1 MGFNWVTASELD
13 AWTEREPRRAQELLP
28 KLVIKLILSLTN
40 SIESFSFPSGKS
52 IQFAG
57 YDGILKCSEQTNFFP
72 KGQSVWEF
80 GTDKDIQ
87 GKFNEDIEKR
97 TKKPLR
103 IDKSE
108 TVFVF
113 VTSRIWYHS
122 ISIAEKTAQA
132 RKDTDWK
139 DIIIVDANYLEQWL
153 EKCPSVSAWLANI
166 IGKNIG
172 NYTSIEDYWLDKT
185 NTTIPILNQEFFLQG
200 RDETVDNVLK
210 WFRSTNN
217 HLLLRAD
224 SVMEALLV
232 LSAIMLNTDDTEHE
246 QMLSSCLIVE
256 DEGSWNNIISLAD
269 KKTVLIP
276 DFNLSPNIKYPNS
289 CRSILPI
296 NKYSPISKNNR
307 NILCIDITKQRKKDF
322 ELAMEK
328 VGFKPEEISLYEIKT
343 KRSFFAL
350 YRQITTIP
358 VRQIPKW
365 AGNTEVSEL
374 IPALF
379 VGSWNDRQDGDKA
392 LIEALSGCSFTEYI
406 KKISKWLT
414 IEDPPIIK
422 IDNVYMIVSVADM
435 WNVLWD
441 RITPDAYQKLCSCI
455 PAVFKVKD
463 PTYELPEEQWFAAD
477 LYGKKYNYS
486 TSLLEGLVITM
497 IMLSERNDLSNLFSS
512 ISTKRDVDYIVKQI
526 LDNVTDWQEWY
537 TIAKHLPLLVE
548 ASADAVLSKF
558 EEKAKSL
565 DNDFWMI
572 FNQPKDEIS
581 GRSFYT
587 HLLWALEHLVWEQEY
602 AIRAITVLALFGEKK
617 FEYKMS
623 NSPIN
628 SLYHIFCLW
637 HPQTCLSL
645 EQRTQALEVIVKKYP
660 YTGWQLLKNLLPNGH
675 QVVSNISKPRW
686 KDVDT
691 QVNRSIT
698 NKDYWDATKE
708 VINICLKYIT
718 PDVEQWKIIFSSID
732 AFFNR
737 IDDLFAKCIE
747 HCKLISPKEN
757 MIICDE
763 IGQVIYR
770 HREFPDA
777 KWSMTEEKIAKLE
790 KLYYEVLPKGALRY
804 YHLFR
809 YRPYDIKP
817 KPVDVKNHNYEE
829 EHNRL
834 CERRRQAIIEIIYS
848 YGMDE
853 IYKLIENAE
862 DTRDLGI
869 IISREIFN
877 KSIDWGTIF
886 KIKQLNSNVASAIII
901 AIYYDKG
908 LTYLEDSL
916 SELHEDQIG
925 YIMCCLPLV
934 QEVWNLI
941 EKFPNIV
948 QSYYWENVSIYHLN
962 TENRAIASY
971 LVDNLLKYNRP
982 YTLMDVLAYSDYNDA
997 ESIIKIL
1004 IKGLE
1009 IYPEPE
1015 KRGMHLSHVPSY
1027 DIVNLFEKLY
1037 EDNEINEEQVARLEL
1052 EYLPIFDYDYELKC
1066 LSKQLVKNP
1075 QMFVELMMLAYRK
1088 DNDDNLE
1095 ITDDMSSRASR
1106 AYEILSRFRTIPGY
1120 SSEKRRVD
1128 QSIFNDWIKEV
1139 LRISQEMG
1147 YMTAF
1152 EICIGTLLSYS
1163 PVGEDGIWPH
1173 QCIRDFFE
1181 ENFTESLLSHFVIG
1195 KSNQRGVHNV
1205 TGGDEEKLLA
1215 EEYTVYANKLMLEYP
1230 KMAAVVRKIS
1240 DGYFEEAR
1248 YEQLREMG
1256 DYY

>member
-1 MGFNWVTASELD
+1 MGFNWITASELD

-28 KLVIKLILSLTN
+28 KLVIKLILSSTN
-40 SIESFSFPSGKS
+40 SIENYSFTSGKS
-52 IQFAG
+52 IQYAG

-87 GKFNEDIEKR
+87 GKFNEDLEKR
-97 TKKPLR
+97 TKNPLQ
-103 IDKSE
+103 IDKAE

-122 ISIAEKTAQA
+122 TSIAERTAQA

-139 DIIIVDANYLEQWL
+139 DIKIVDANYLEHWL
-153 EKCPSVSAWLANI
+153 ENCPSVSAWLANI

-172 NYTSIEDYWLDKT
+172 NYSSIEDYWLDKT
-185 NTTIPILNQEFFLQG
+185 NTTIPILNKEFFLQG
-200 RDETVDNVLK
+200 RDETVENVLK
-210 WFRSTNN
+210 WFKSTNN

-224 SVMEALLV
+224 SVMESLLV
-232 LSAIMLNTDDTEHE
+232 LSAIMLNADDTEHE

-256 DEGSWNNIISLAD
+256 DEESWNNVISLTG
-269 KKTVLIP
+269 KNTVFIP
-276 DFNLSPNIKYPNS
+276 NFNLSSNIKYPNS

-296 NKYSPISKNNR
+296 NKYSPVSKNNR
-307 NILCIDITKQRKKDF
+307 NILCIDIPKQRKKDF

-328 VGFKPEEISLYEIKT
+328 VGFKSDEIGLYEIKT

-365 AGNTEVSEL
+365 AGSTEVSDL

-379 VGSWNDRQDGDKA
+379 VGSWSDRQDGDKA
-392 LIEALSGCSFTEYI
+392 LIEALSGCSYTEYI
-406 KKISKWLT
+406 KNISMWLT
-414 IEDPPIIK
+414 IEDSPIFK
-422 IDNVYMIVSVADM
+422 VDNVYMVVSVADM

-441 RITPDAYQKLCSCI
+441 RITPDAYQKLCNCI

-497 IMLSERNDLSNLFSS
+497 IMLSERNDLSNIFGS

-526 LDNVTDWQEWY
+526 LDNVTDWQGWY

-572 FNQPKDEIS
+572 FNQPKDVIM
-581 GRSFYT
+581 GRSFHT

-602 AIRAITVLALFGEKK
+602 AFRAITVLALFGEKK
-617 FEYKMS
+617 YEYKMS

-645 EQRTQALEVIVKKYP
+645 GQRTQSLEVIVKKYP

-686 KDVDT
+686 KDVET
-691 QVNRSIT
+691 QANRSILK
-698 NKDYWDATKE
+698 KDYWDATQE
-708 VINICLKYIT
+708 VINICLKYIK
-718 PDVEQWKIIFSSID
+718 PDVEQWKIIFSAID
-732 AFFNR
+732 IFFDR
-737 IDDLFAKCIE
+737 MDDLFPMCIE
-747 HCKLISPKEN
+747 HCKQITPEEN
-757 MIICDE
+757 IIICDD

-777 KWSMTEEKIAKLE
+777 KWSVTEQKIIKLE
-790 KLYYEVLPKGALRY
+790 KLYHEILPKGALRY
-804 YHLFR
+804 YHLFG
-809 YRPYDIKP
+809 YRPYDLKP
-817 KPVDVKNHNYEE
+817 NPVDIKNHNYQEK
-829 EHNRL
+829 HNKL
-834 CERRRQAIIEIIYS
+834 FDRRRQAIIEIIDL

-853 IYKLIENAE
+853 IYKLIKRAE
-862 DTRDLGI
+862 DTRDLGT
-869 IISREIFN
+869 IISKEIFN
-877 KSIDWGTIF
+877 AGIDWSTVF
-886 KIKQLNSNVASAIII
+886 KIKELNPNVAPAIII
-901 AIYYDKG
+901 TTYYDRG
-908 LTYLEDSL
+908 LTYLVDSL

-925 YIMCCLPLV
+925 YIICCLPLV
-934 QEVWNLI
+934 QEVWHQV
-941 EKFPNIV
+941 EQFSNIV
-948 QSYYWENVSIYHLN
+948 QSYYWENVSVFHLN
-962 TENRAIASY
+962 TENKVVTSY
-971 LVDNLLKYNRP
+971 IVDNLLKHNRP
-982 YTLMDVLAYSDYNDA
+982 YTLMGVLAYSDFIDA
-997 ESIIKIL
+997 KSIIKIL
-1004 IKGLE
+1004 NKGLE

-1015 KRGMHLSHVPSY
+1015 KIGMNLKHVPSY

-1052 EYLPIFDYDYELKC
+1052 AYLPIFDYDYELKC
-1066 LSKQLVKNP
+1066 LSNQLVENT

-1088 DNDDNLE
+1088 DNNDDPDL
-1095 ITDDMSSRASR
+1095 TDDMHSRASR
-1106 AYEILSRFRTIPGY
+1106 AHDILGRFRTIPGY
-1120 SSEKRRVD
+1120 SSEEGRVD
-1128 QSIFNDWIKEV
+1128 QSVFKNWIQEV
-1139 LRISQEMG
+1139 LRLSQEMG

-1152 EICIGTLLSYS
+1152 GICIGTLLSYS

-1173 QCIRDFFE
+1173 QCVREFFE
-1181 ENFTESLLSHFVIG
+1181 DNFTELLLNHFVIG
-1195 KSNQRGVHNV
+1195 KSNQRGVHNL

-1215 EEYTVYANKLMLEYP
+1215 EKYAEYANKLMLEYP

-1240 DGYFEEAR
+1240 DGYLEEAR
-1248 YEQLREMG
+1248 YEHMREMR
-1256 DYY
+1256 DFY